1 MSAVNLARILYMEDD
16 RALARLVKHRLERAG
31 YAVDLAC
38 DGNEGLL
45 RYAAGAYE
53 VLVVDHAMPVR
64 DGLDVIR
71 TLAAEGPLP
80 PTIMVTG
87 AGNERIAVE
96 VMKLGIT
103 DYIIKDMEGGYID
116 LLAIVIGRALE
127 KQRLVQE
134 KQQAEESL
142 RLTQF
147 SVDRCADAVF
157 WATPEGRLLYVND
170 AACRLLNV
178 SREELLSTDVQH
190 IAPDFSKEAFAQTW
204 QDLRSRGFF
213 RWETY
218 VRTKDGAAIPVDI
231 SANYV
236 QFQGREYGCAFV
248 RDITERRRME
258 DELAHAQKMESIGQ
272 LAAGIAHEINTPTQ
286 YIGDNV
292 RFLQDAFGDIQ
303 RLLRAFDQLLRAA
316 QEHAVGAELIAEIE
330 SLIQQADVPY
340 LASEIPKAIQ
350 QSLEGVERV
359 ATIVRAMKEFSHPG
373 RGQKQAIDLNHA
385 IDTTLTVS
393 RNEWKYLADVV
404 TDFDPSLPLVPCLP
418 GEFHQVILNLVV
430 NAAQA
435 IANVAGDGPQR
446 KGTITVR
453 TRRDGDWAEI
463 RIADTGTGIPA
474 EISAKVFDPFFT
486 TKEVGKGTGQG
497 LSIAHFIMVEKH
509 HGTITFE
516 TTVGRGTTFIIRL
529 PIGERSLAEDESQA
543 EEPEAI
549 LP

>member
-178 SREELLSTDVQH
+178 SREELLSTGLQH
-190 IAPDFSKEAFAQTW
+190 FAPDFSKETFSRTW
-204 QDLRSRGFF
+204 QDLRSRGFL

-497 LSIAHFIMVEKH
+497 LSIAHFIVVEKH
-509 HGTITFE
+509 RGTITFE
-516 TTVGRGTTFIIRL
+516 TKVGRGTTFIIRL

-543 EEPEAI
+543 EEPEAV